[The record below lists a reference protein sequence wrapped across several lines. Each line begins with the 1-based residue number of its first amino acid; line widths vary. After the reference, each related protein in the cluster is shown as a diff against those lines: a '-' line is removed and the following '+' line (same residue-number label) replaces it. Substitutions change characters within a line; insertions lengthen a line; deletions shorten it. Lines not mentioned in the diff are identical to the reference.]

1 MFHHDAASSRL
12 CAVKRYSRPYSMGTM
27 PKKNSLTLRR
37 VLSLL
42 LTYVMLCLGGGV
54 VVAALFA
61 PGVFLAN
68 ETTKAVVP
76 SLKVEGVDFD
86 VTSLPQKS
94 VMYASDGT
102 TKIAEF
108 YADNRTVV
116 PLKKISKPMRQA
128 VVAREDRRFFQHHG
142 VDVQGVMRAF
152 VQTFIKKGSMPGRF
166 LAHPAVREERAVH
179 AGARKRRFHRPIPC
193 LRADHRA

>member
-1 MFHHDAASSRL
+1 
-12 CAVKRYSRPYSMGTM
+12 MGTM

-42 LTYVMLCLGGGV
+42 LTYVMLCVGGGGI
-54 VVAALFA
+54 VAALFA
-61 PGVFLAN
+61 PGVFLTN
-68 ETTKAVVP
+68 ETAKAVVP

-108 YADNRTVV
+108 
-116 PLKKISKPMRQA
+116 
-128 VVAREDRRFFQHHG
+128 
-142 VDVQGVMRAF
+142 
-152 VQTFIKKGSMPGRF
+152 
-166 LAHPAVREERAVH
+166 
-179 AGARKRRFHRPIPC
+179 
-193 LRADHRA
+193 